1 MSLAPITLS
10 ILAAFVLYLM
20 NKRMGK
26 SKKVNLDFEG
36 YSMLPMKDE
45 INLDTESDESETEVF
60 RQN

>member
-1 MSLAPITLS
+1 
-10 ILAAFVLYLM
+10 M